1 MKILLSPAKSIHAS
15 CECLPETFTFPSFE
29 KESTALVAKLKK
41 MSARKISKLMH
52 LSNDLSELNFERYQ
66 RWHFPQAIGQEVFQ
80 AGFAFSGEVYRGLK
94 LNEFSTEQLDNAQN
108 AIRILSGLYGIL
120 RPLDLLFPY
129 RLEMGTSWAIT
140 PKTKNLYQFWGTKL
154 TTHLQNELKEDELVV
169 NLASTEYAK
178 AIQLKQLKNPVITP
192 VFKEFK
198 NGDFK
203 VIMMY
208 AKHARGA
215 MASHLIRSNAS
226 TADDVKLFS
235 DGGYSYDEKQSTS
248 SELVFI
254 R

>member
-1 MKILLSPAKSIHAS
+1 M
-15 CECLPETFTFPSFE
+15 
-29 KESTALVAKLKK
+29 
-41 MSARKISKLMH
+41 
-52 LSNDLSELNFERYQ
+52 
-66 RWHFPQAIGQEVFQ
+66 
-80 AGFAFSGEVYRGLK
+80 YRGLK
-94 LNEFSTEQLDNAQN
+94 YNEFSTEQLDNAQN

-154 TTHLQNELKEDELVV
+154 TTHLQNELKEDDLVV

-226 TADDVKLFS
+226 RADDVKLFS

-248 SELVFI
+248 TELVFI

>member
-1 MKILLSPAKSIHAS
+1 
-15 CECLPETFTFPSFE
+15 
-29 KESTALVAKLKK
+29 
-41 MSARKISKLMH
+41 
-52 LSNDLSELNFERYQ
+52 
-66 RWHFPQAIGQEVFQ
+66 VFQ

-140 PKTKNLYQFWGTKL
+140 PKIKNLYQFWGTKL

-215 MASHLIRSNAS
+215 MARHLISSNAS
-226 TADDVKLFS
+226 TVDDVKLFS

-248 SELVFI
+248 TELVFI